1 MARVKKSNIFAAVGA
16 ATGLGNAFRF
26 PALCVSYGAAFIIAY
41 AAVLILVCFPLM
53 CAELYVG
60 KGVGRGRA
68 AKLLSFVMRLAAA
81 NSALIALYYGV
92 ICSKLGG
99 ACLSF
104 AAIGR
109 ADGGVLFFIIAAAS
123 VIAVVFL
130 LLGGGAR
137 ALSRSGALS
146 VTLSLLLFPCLAVAG
161 IVRGKIFSSVDFSVL
176 AGGAVWADALGQALL
191 ALSLA
196 SGVMPALARSRGVRN
211 VPLTAAAITGANFIG
226 CLASACATL
235 PFVTAFPEGGGINVA
250 LTVYPQVISAVAPNA
265 AAARFIGFAVY
276 AVLTVVA
283 VHSLCSLALP
293 AVEYA
298 SAKVKRAPLIFCL
311 LAAATLPVFALGDC
325 CVLTACDRMACSV
338 TAIIIALDE
347 CLAFAVR
354 RNADGKAVKFF
365 IRFACVPACG
375 ALALFSLCS
384 ARFSGFPPVAVAAAY
399 LALAAVA
406 ACGVAP
412 PLIRFLK
419 RRGFKSTELR
429 KQN

>member
-68 AKLLSFVMRLAAA
+68 AKLLTAVMRLAAA

-92 ICSKLGG
+92 IASKLGG

-104 AAIGR
+104 AAT
-109 ADGGVLFFIIAAAS
+109 GGVGGGVVFFAIAA
-123 VIAVVFL
+123 VAVLVAAFL

-146 VTLSLLLFPCLAVAG
+146 VCLSLALFPCLAAAG
-161 IVRGKIFSSVDFSVL
+161 IIRGRIFSSADLTVL
-176 AGGAVWADALGQALL
+176 CGGAVWADALGQALL

-196 SGVMPALARSRGVRN
+196 SGVMPALARSQGVRN
-211 VPLTAAAITGANFIG
+211 VPLAAATIIAANFIG
-226 CLASACATL
+226 CLAAACSTL
-235 PFVTAFPEGGGINVA
+235 PFVTSFPGGGGISVA
-250 LTVYPQVISAVAPNA
+250 LSVYPQVIAAVAPNA
-265 AAARFIGFAVY
+265 VAARFIGAAVF
-276 AVLTVVA
+276 AVLTVIA

-293 AVEYA
+293 AVGYI
-298 SAKVKRAPLIFCL
+298 SSKVKRAPLVFCA
-311 LAAATLPVFALGDC
+311 LAALALPVFALGDC
-325 CVLTACDRMACSV
+325 CILNSCDRMACSV
-338 TAIIIALDE
+338 NAIIIALAE
-347 CLAFAVR
+347 CIAFASR
-354 RNADGKAVKFF
+354 RSADNGAVKFF
-365 IRFACVPACG
+365 IRFICVPACA

-384 ARFSGFPPVAVAAAY
+384 ARFSAFPPAAVAAAY
-399 LALAAVA
+399 IALVCVL
-406 ACGVAP
+406 ACGTAP
-412 PLIRFLK
+412 PLVRLLK
-419 RRGFKSTELR
+419 RKRLKSC
-429 KQN
+429 